1 MKRYQ
6 SDVFIARPPEIVF
19 DFFADM
25 THVSRWAP
33 EDFVSVERE
42 DTGPIRA
49 GSRFRFV
56 TKGANAVSAF
66 TWNVFNRPRELRF
79 FGPRLDV
86 GPGWV
91 EGSGGYTFAPAP
103 GGTMATAWYEPKLG
117 GLLALMSPFARMRNV
132 RLLPRQLD
140 RAKAMIEAQ
149 TTSA

>member
-6 SDVFIARPPEIVF
+6 CDVFIARPSERVF

-25 THVSRWAP
+25 THISRWAP
-33 EDFVSVERE
+33 EDFVSVDRE
-42 DTGPIRA
+42 DAEPIRE

-56 TKGANAVSAF
+56 TKGAKAVSVF
-66 TWNVFNRPRELRF
+66 TWTVFVRPRELRF

-91 EGSGGYTFAPAP
+91 EGSGGYTFATAP
-103 GGTMATAWYEPKLG
+103 GGTVATAWYEPNLG

-132 RLLPRQLD
+132 RLLPRQLA
-140 RAKAMIEAQ
+140 RAKAMIEA
-149 TTSA
+149 